1 MHTRAPRLVAAG
13 AAALLLVVGAA
24 ACGKD
29 DKADSTT
36 TTAKATTTT
45 TEAATTTVDTAAETV
60 RFDKT
65 VQSGLAAVGCYKGA
79 IDGIFGPKT
88 DAAVLAFQEAS
99 GLDPDGEVGPGTEAK
114 LREDMAARKVVC
126 TDTTT
131 TTKAPVRPTTT
142 FAPNDAPCT
151 ATALLGGLPAEGE
164 KIGTFVCSGGY
175 AAGTL
180 SDGTTKFILQAKNG
194 KWYALD
200 QDPCGSA
207 SAGLPP
213 IILQDGCPA

>member
-1 MHTRAPRLVAAG
+1 MHTRAPRALAVTAT
-13 AAALLLVVGAA
+13 ALLLVVGAA

-29 DKADSTT
+29 DKAATT
-36 TTAKATTTT
+36 TTAKPTTTT
-45 TEAATTTVDTAAETV
+45 TEATTTSVDTTAETI

-79 IDGIFGPKT
+79 VDGIFGPET
-88 DAAVLAFQEAS
+88 DAAVLAFQHAS
-99 GLDPDGEVGPGTEAK
+99 GLDPDGEVGPETEAK
-114 LREDMAARKVVC
+114 LREDVAARKVVC
-126 TDTTT
+126 TATSTTT
-131 TTKAPVRPTTT
+131 TAPSKPTTT

-194 KWYALD
+194 KWYALS

-213 IILQDGCPA
+213 VILQDGCPA